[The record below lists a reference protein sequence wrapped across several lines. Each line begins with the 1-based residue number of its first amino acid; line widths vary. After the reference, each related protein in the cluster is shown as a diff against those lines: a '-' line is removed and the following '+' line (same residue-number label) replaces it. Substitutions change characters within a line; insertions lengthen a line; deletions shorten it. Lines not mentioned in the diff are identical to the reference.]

1 MYLKWYKFRLIIPV
15 IISFIFLIYGI
26 YESWSAGIVTQQQ
39 EALLV
44 HTTVMIARAKDIL
57 RFTNE
62 SELNMQRYIITDFNT
77 TYLDHYKISRNKAA
91 VGIVE
96 LQKLMQKCPN
106 QQNSILTLKPLIQQR
121 LQELD
126 NIYFISLDKGRSS
139 AILMLK
145 YYDGKL
151 ITDEIKGMIET
162 IEERENQLLL
172 KRQKVY
178 IQAAHK

>member
-106 QQNSILTLKPLIQQR
+106 KKIL
-121 LQELD
+121 
-126 NIYFISLDKGRSS
+126 F
-139 AILMLK
+139 
-145 YYDGKL
+145 
-151 ITDEIKGMIET
+151 
-162 IEERENQLLL
+162 
-172 KRQKVY
+172 
-178 IQAAHK
+178 